1 MDHQALTA
9 DALDFWIGRWSLS
22 WAGGGQG
29 TNTIERILGDRVVH
43 EVFQGSDSTGVL
55 AGRSFS
61 VVDAADGRWR
71 QTWVD
76 SNGSYLDFAGVSV
89 DGVISFERTVA
100 DGTQVQRM
108 RWLDISH
115 DRLTWHW
122 ERSADSGVTWDLV
135 WAIDYRR
142 LDDGPD

>member
-43 EVFQGSDSTGVL
+43 EGFQGSDSTGVL

-61 VVDAADGRWR
+61 GGSAPAARWGA
-71 QTWVD
+71 TWVD

-108 RWLDISH
+108 R
-115 DRLTWHW
+115 
-122 ERSADSGVTWDLV
+122 
-135 WAIDYRR
+135 
-142 LDDGPD
+142 